1 VVVTTLVATEVRTV
15 VATEDS
21 TETNYIFL
29 FSFKTHTNLYGF
41 FYAIMHTSELSF
53 RYIFCKSPDLILVKN
68 WELNAVQKNANH
80 NNSKLQAIRVYMK
93 QSLNK

>member
-1 VVVTTLVATEVRTV
+1 VVTTVVATEVVTV

-41 FYAIMHTSELSF
+41 FYASF
-53 RYIFCKSPDLILVKN
+53 FNSMMCFRFFFSINKHPISPDFN
-68 WELNAVQKNANH
+68 E
-80 NNSKLQAIRVYMK
+80 
-93 QSLNK
+93 